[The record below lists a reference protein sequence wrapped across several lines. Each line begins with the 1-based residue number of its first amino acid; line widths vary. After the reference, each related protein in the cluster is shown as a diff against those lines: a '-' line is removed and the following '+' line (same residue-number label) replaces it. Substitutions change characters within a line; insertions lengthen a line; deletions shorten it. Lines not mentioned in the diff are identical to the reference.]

1 MSMTYRLR
9 DAISADARQLAELHV
24 QTFRET
30 HGGGPDV
37 RLREQQ
43 WRTILNKDSP
53 DDRTFVIEDENGVF
67 VGFARVEATPDPD
80 PLAYQGHLSKI
91 YVLRAHHGRG
101 IGRMLLLEAARRL
114 VKMGAN
120 SMNLFGDARSRSN
133 GFYER
138 MGAERTYAENGD
150 FHGGY
155 GWRDLRSLIAA
166 GTRDTDGI

>member
-1 MSMTYRLR
+1 MAYRVR
-9 DAISADARQLAELHV
+9 GAVFADAPQLAELHV

-30 HGGGPDV
+30 HGGGPPAS
-37 RLREQQ
+37 LREQQ
-43 WRTILNKDSP
+43 WRTVLSKDSP
-53 DDRTFVIEDENGVF
+53 DDSTFLVEDDNGAL

-80 PLAYQGHLSKI
+80 PLGYQGHLSKI

-114 VKMGAN
+114 REMGAN
-120 SMNLFGDARSRSN
+120 SMNLFGDARNPSN

-138 MGAERTYAENGD
+138 MGAERTYAQNGD

-155 GWRDLRSLIAA
+155 GWRDLRKLFAA
-166 GTRDTDGI
+166 Q